1 MPKIRLEIEET
12 LTYIRFIDVKFDD
25 SWDDETINNI
35 LDKAESRVFDMG
47 GLENNLERQGVEIIE
62 SADYD
67 LSIPNDVELKIMGYE
82 EIKGGK

>member
-67 LSIPNDVELKIMGYE
+67 LSSPNDVELKIMGYE

>member
-62 SADYD
+62 SADYV
-67 LSIPNDVELKIMGYE
+67 LSSPNDVELKIMGYE

>member
-67 LSIPNDVELKIMGYE
+67 LSSPNDVELEIMGYE
-82 EIKGGK
+82 EIKGDK

>member
-67 LSIPNDVELKIMGYE
+67 LSIPNDVELEIMGYE
-82 EIKGGK
+82 EIKGDK